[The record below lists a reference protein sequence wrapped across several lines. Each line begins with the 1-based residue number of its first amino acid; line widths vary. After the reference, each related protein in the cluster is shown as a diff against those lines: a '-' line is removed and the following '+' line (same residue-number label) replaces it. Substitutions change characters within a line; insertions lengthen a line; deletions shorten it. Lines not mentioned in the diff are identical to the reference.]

1 MATRP
6 RRIVTI
12 AAGLTAAIMTLI
24 GAGLAYELFPSNLPS
39 GVYRR
44 IFPADLPVNLVVDH
58 NGLLNVED
66 ADGGVT
72 AAIGA
77 ALEWNGGPAG
87 TLVTAQAGAVTGNPV
102 DGISEVILSSI
113 PSPCDGTTCY
123 AATGWT
129 FFEPQ
134 QEGCWT
140 QKSLSMSR
148 ILEANV
154 YFNPQRAWAS
164 IGEVCS
170 FESSVEYYMRHEVGH
185 VLGLAHA
192 PGFVVMTAQPI
203 TDCWNLGLQPDDR
216 AGRDAIYTAAF
227 DVQGPCSPDADGDH
241 WAEPADN
248 CPGVAN
254 QESKAGVQLDS
265 DNDGR
270 GNGCDNCPT
279 TFNPSQL
286 DTDHDTIGDIC
297 DICPLFV
304 SFGPQVMVVYPRG
317 GETLHVGSEIT
328 IQWVTCQLL
337 DATFEVQIN
346 RGGPTWE
353 TIDQDISGHSV
364 PWTVT
369 GPLSNESYV
378 RVVAIP
384 SEGGLAMMDISDA
397 SFKVNERGGGPA
409 CSDCRRCVCNA
420 SR

>member
-6 RRIVTI
+6 RRIITI

-24 GAGLAYELFPSNLPS
+24 GAGLSYELFPSNLPS

-44 IFPADLPVNLVVDH
+44 FFPGDLPVNLVVDQ
-58 NGLLNVED
+58 NGLPTVED
-66 ADGGVT
+66 ADSGVT

-87 TLVTAQAGAVTGNPV
+87 TLVTAQAGVVTGNPV
-102 DGISEVILSSI
+102 DGISEVIFDEAL
-113 PSPCDGTTCY
+113 SPCETTTCY

-129 FFEPQ
+129 FFAPE

-154 YFNPQRAWAS
+154 YFNPQLAWATV
-164 IGEVCS
+164 GEVCS
-170 FESSVEYYMRHEVGH
+170 SESFVEYYMRHEVGH

-192 PGFVVMTAQPI
+192 PGIVVMTGQPI
-203 TDCWNLGLQPDDR
+203 GDCLNRTLQPDDR

-227 DVQGPCSPDADGDH
+227 DVVGACSPDADGDH

-254 QESKAGVQLDS
+254 QESKAGIQRDS
-265 DNDGR
+265 DNDSFGDA
-270 GNGCDNCPT
+270 CDNCPT
-279 TFNPSQL
+279 IFNPSQL
-286 DTDHDTIGDIC
+286 DTDHDLTGDIC
-297 DICPLFV
+297 DPCPFFV
-304 SFGPQVMVVYPRG
+304 TFGPRVEVVYPRG
-317 GETLHVGSEIT
+317 GDTLHVGSRVT
-328 IQWVTCQLL
+328 IQWITCQLL
-337 DATFEVQIN
+337 DTTYIIQVN
-346 RGGPTWE
+346 RGGAAWE
-353 TIDQDISGHSV
+353 TIGEVYQLNSM

-378 RVVAIP
+378 RVVATP
-384 SEGGLAMMDISDA
+384 SEGGPMMDITLP
-397 SFKVNERGGGPA
+397 FKINERGGGTG
-409 CSDCRRCVCNA
+409 CSDCRRCVCNV
-420 SR
+420 SP

>member
-1 MATRP
+1 MAKRP
-6 RRIVTI
+6 RRIITI
-12 AAGLTAAIMTLI
+12 AAGLAAAIMTLI
-24 GAGLAYELFPSNLPS
+24 GAGLSYELFPSNLPS

-44 IFPADLPVNLVVDH
+44 FFPADLPVNLVVDQ
-58 NGLLNVED
+58 NGLPTVED
-66 ADGGVT
+66 ADSGVT

-113 PSPCDGTTCY
+113 PSPCDFGTCY
-123 AATGWT
+123 AVTGWT
-129 FFEPQ
+129 FFDPE

-154 YFNPQRAWAS
+154 YFNPQLPWATA
-164 IGEVCS
+164 GEVCS
-170 FESSVEYYMRHEVGH
+170 GESFVEFYMRHEVGH

-192 PGFVVMTAQPI
+192 PGFTVMTGQAVP
-203 TDCWNLGLQPDDR
+203 DCWNPTLWSDDR

-227 DVQGPCSPDADGDH
+227 DVQGACSPDADGDH

-254 QESKAGVQLDS
+254 QQSKAGVQIDR
-265 DNDGR
+265 DNDGL
-270 GNGCDNCPT
+270 GDGCDNCPT

-286 DTDHDTIGDIC
+286 DTDHDTVGDIC
-297 DICPLFV
+297 DICPFFITL
-304 SFGPQVMVVYPRG
+304 GPRVMVVYPRG
-317 GETLHVGSEIT
+317 GETLHVGSEVT
-328 IQWVTCQLL
+328 IEWITCQLL
-337 DATFEVQIN
+337 DATYSIQIN
-346 RGGPTWE
+346 RGGPSWE
-353 TIDQDISGHSV
+353 TIVEDYQGQSV

-369 GPLSNESYV
+369 GPLGNENYI
-378 RVVAIP
+378 RVVAVP
-384 SEGGLAMMDISDA
+384 AEGLAMMDVSDA

-420 SR
+420 SQ